1 MRIRFA
7 GFGGQGIVSCGLNL
21 GKAAMRDGKN
31 SAQTQSYGSASRGGL
46 TRADVTIQDDEIYEL
61 DIDDLDVLVALSQQ
75 SYDKF
80 IGELLPTG
88 KLFYEADMVVPVE
101 DSTVDAYGIPATDLA
116 FKEFGRKIIANM
128 IIMGLL
134 NEIVGLVSYESLT
147 MTIKESVPEGTEDLN
162 IRAFNKGMQLG
173 KELLAERQ

>member
-46 TRADVTIQDDEIYEL
+46 TRADVTIQDGEIFDL
-61 DIDDLDVLVALSQQ
+61 DIDELDVLVVLSQQ
-75 SYDKF
+75 SYDQF
-80 IGELLPTG
+80 HSELLPTG
-88 KLFYEADMVVPVE
+88 RLFYEADMVVLE
-101 DSTVDAYGIPATDLA
+101 ENSTVDAYGIKATDLA

-147 MTIKESVPEGTEDLN
+147 QTIRESVPPGTEDLN
-162 IRAFNKGMQLG
+162 IRAFEKGMQLG
-173 KELLAERQ
+173 KEALAERQ

>member
-88 KLFYEADMVVPVE
+88 KLFYEADMVVPAE
-101 DSTVDAYGIPATDLA
+101 NSTV
-116 FKEFGRKIIANM
+116 
-128 IIMGLL
+128 
-134 NEIVGLVSYESLT
+134 
-147 MTIKESVPEGTEDLN
+147 
-162 IRAFNKGMQLG
+162 
-173 KELLAERQ
+173 